1 MSFPFNYF
9 LTAFAGAFLTTLLA
23 LPLWRKW
30 CLRIQLVDDPGRR
43 KIHDQPVPLAGGLAV
58 LTGILLP
65 LAAGAILLKTGAHV
79 LNQTQPIAHGLQ
91 VRGLELATI
100 AFGAIAI
107 TLLGWLD
114 DRHELKPLPKFVGQ
128 LLVAVAVAMACK
140 RITLFVHNDVFSYA
154 ITIFWILA
162 VINAFNFMDNMN
174 GLCAGLGAIGALLF
188 AIIAAANGE
197 YLVATIGF
205 LMCGALIGFLPW
217 NFPNARAF
225 LGDAGS
231 HLVGYLLA
239 VMAILPHFYTKQ
251 NPHRLAVL
259 SPLLVLAIPLIDLAQ
274 VVISR
279 TLNRKPFWIG
289 DTNHLS
295 HRLVRAGMSR
305 TRAVLL
311 LWLVAVMIGIV
322 SPVAVAGLFL
332 TAIFSFV
339 SFVSFVVKIFRV
351 KLLFIGD
358 IVGQPGRNAV
368 KTLLPKLCEQHA
380 LDFVIANGENSAGGS
395 GITPNIAVEIFAAG
409 VDVITSGDHLW
420 DQKEVMELLAN
431 EKRFLRPLNYPAGTP
446 GQGSGVF
453 EIRSEGRVTQSQIR
467 SRGLV

>member
-1 MSFPFNYF
+1 MTFPFNFF
-9 LTAFAGAFLTTLLA
+9 LAAFAGAFLTTLLA
-23 LPLWRKW
+23 LPLWRQW
-30 CLRIQLVDDPGRR
+30 CLRVKLVDDPGRR
-43 KIHDQPVPLAGGLAV
+43 KIHDHPVPLAGGLAV

-79 LNQTQPIAHGLQ
+79 LNQAQPIQHGLER
-91 VRGLELATI
+91 RGLELATI

-114 DRHELKPLPKFVGQ
+114 DKRELKPLPKFIGQ
-128 LLVAVAVAMACK
+128 LFVAVAVAMACK
-140 RITLFVHNDVFSYA
+140 RITLFVHSDVFSYA
-154 ITIFWILA
+154 ITILWILT

-239 VMAILPHFYTKQ
+239 VMAILPHFYNKQ

-279 TLNRKPFWIG
+279 TLNRRPFWIG

-295 HRLVRAGMSR
+295 HRLVRAGLSR

-311 LWLVAVMIGIV
+311 LWMIAVMVGILA
-322 SPVAVAGLFL
+322 AV
-332 TAIFSFV
+332 
-339 SFVSFVVKIFRV
+339 
-351 KLLFIGD
+351 
-358 IVGQPGRNAV
+358 
-368 KTLLPKLCEQHA
+368 
-380 LDFVIANGENSAGGS
+380 
-395 GITPNIAVEIFAAG
+395 
-409 VDVITSGDHLW
+409 
-420 DQKEVMELLAN
+420 
-431 EKRFLRPLNYPAGTP
+431 
-446 GQGSGVF
+446 
-453 EIRSEGRVTQSQIR
+453 
-467 SRGLV
+467 